1 VHPVAPTTHTVE
13 LEQLAQIN
21 DALQASAARRVSA
34 EELALDGAPL
44 VGRGVR
50 AALAPL
56 LPGHTRL
63 PGYALLSRV
72 AASGPPEYPY
82 VHGHFTA
89 TPWRQGDLVV
99 ELHTT
104 ALAWLSHRL
113 DLHHLW
119 GVR

>member
-1 VHPVAPTTHTVE
+1 MHPVAPTTHTVE

-21 DALQASAARRVSA
+21 AVLGAAARRVSA
-34 EELALDGAPL
+34 QELSLDGAPL

-50 AALAPL
+50 APLAPL
-56 LPGHTRL
+56 LPGQTRL
-63 PGYALLSRV
+63 PGYAVLSRV

-89 TPWRQGDLVV
+89 LPWRHGDLVV
-99 ELHTT
+99 ELHTPT
-104 ALAWLSHRL
+104 LASLSHRL